1 MGTVTFQPEES
12 RAGSRRGS
20 AAPAALYA
28 HVVEGKNVT
37 TAQIARR
44 LGITEHAALGRAK
57 RGPFPLTWDALAS
70 KRRKAA

>member
-1 MGTVTFQPEES
+1 MSTITFQPEDS
-12 RAGSRRGS
+12 RAGSRRGG
-20 AAPAALYA
+20 AARAALYA
-28 HVVEGKNVT
+28 HVVEGQLCT

>member
-1 MGTVTFQPEES
+1 MQSKPFTES
-12 RAGSRRGS
+12 AYRDSLRRAGLAR
-20 AAPAALYA
+20 AVLFA
-28 HVVEGKNVT
+28 HVVDGKSYT

-44 LGITEHAALGRAK
+44 LGITTDAALGRAK

>member
-1 MGTVTFQPEES
+1 MKISPADERLLSVLREDA
-12 RAGSRRGS
+12 RAS
-20 AAPAALYA
+20 
-28 HVVEGKNVT
+28 